1 MKGLSM
7 KNNNF
12 GAFIAQ
18 KRKEQQWTLRQLAN
32 LLDISAPYLS
42 DVEKGRRHP
51 FDIEKLK
58 RLTQI
63 LKLNKEEETIMMDLA
78 GQERSEVPPD
88 LPEYILENEVVRVA
102 LRTARDQGVGEAEW
116 KKFLKSLKEDS

>member
-1 MKGLSM
+1 M

-51 FDIEKLK
+51 FDIEKLN

>member
-1 MKGLSM
+1 MKEIS
-7 KNNNF
+7 F

-18 KRKEQQWTLRQLAN
+18 KRKDRQWTLRQLAS

-51 FDIEKLK
+51 FDLEKLK
-58 RLTQI
+58 RLAPI
-63 LKLNKEEETIMMDLA
+63 LKLNQEEVTTLMDLA

-88 LPEYILENEVVRVA
+88 LPEYILENEVVRIA

-116 KKFLKSLKEDS
+116 KKFLKALKADN